1 MTFKLSIWTF
11 MLFLSYKVS
20 IRIPLFWVV
29 ETYFWGNSP
38 FLGLVKTGFNLKFIN
53 DTALLKNIDIF
64 LPVNLNILELF

>member
-1 MTFKLSIWTF
+1 MTGIL
-11 MLFLSYKVS
+11 
-20 IRIPLFWVV
+20 WVV